1 MFELINI
8 QTDRLGGCQ
17 IGILAD
23 LQMAQM
29 DLNLI
34 VGSEPV
40 EKYES
45 KKLAL
50 KKFFKIYI
58 TDHLFS
64 KAH

>member
-8 QTDRLGGCQ
+8 QTDRLGECQ

-45 KKLAL
+45 KKLG
-50 KKFFKIYI
+50 
-58 TDHLFS
+58 
-64 KAH
+64 